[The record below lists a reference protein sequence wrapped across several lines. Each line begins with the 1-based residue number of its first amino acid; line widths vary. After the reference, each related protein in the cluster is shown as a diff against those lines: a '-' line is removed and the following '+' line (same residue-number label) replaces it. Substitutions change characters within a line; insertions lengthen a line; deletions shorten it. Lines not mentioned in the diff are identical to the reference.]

1 MQAFPSSPLF
11 FPPLDLGIRAEFR
24 TFSVDEKGG
33 GGGVNCSLWSM
44 VSKCVSVFEV
54 LAERFFLEVFVT
66 KTTKVFEVK
75 RKRKRDAIGYE
86 KIKMIEIKFFL

>member
-11 FPPLDLGIRAEFR
+11 FPPLDLGIRTEFR
-24 TFSVDEKGG
+24 TFSVDEEEEFT
-33 GGGVNCSLWSM
+33 NCSLWSM
-44 VSKCVSVFEV
+44 VSKCVSVFEI

-86 KIKMIEIKFFL
+86 KIKMRKIKFFL

>member
-1 MQAFPSSPLF
+1 M
-11 FPPLDLGIRAEFR
+11 
-24 TFSVDEKGG
+24 
-33 GGGVNCSLWSM
+33 
-44 VSKCVSVFEV
+44 SVFEI

-86 KIKMIEIKFFL
+86 KIKMRKIKFFF